1 MIRYERVEPRA
12 AMLIESMRDLGY
24 SLKTALADIIDNSI
38 TANARSIEIFANTSS
53 SNCQLAVID
62 DGCGMEER
70 EILAAMRPGSQSPA
84 RMRKSNDLGRF
95 GLGLKTASFSQC
107 RRLTVVSRKDGRT
120 SCATWDL
127 DDVVKTDDWLVE
139 ISDQISNIPWLQH
152 LGDHGTLIL
161 WEKLDRLVGSNS
173 IENQKQI
180 VHQIDEAAEHL
191 ELVFHRY
198 LEGEKGIKKVNLYL
212 NDRQLAAFDPFHS
225 KHAATQIQPLEPEPL
240 MVNGHLIT
248 IQGFTLPHHRK
259 VSPADWERYAGR
271 EGYVR
276 NQGFY
281 VYRGKR
287 LIIYGTWFGLARQNE
302 LTKLTRVRVDIPND
316 LDADWKIDVKKAS
329 AQPPAIVRSRLRR
342 IIETIGANSK
352 RVYTARGR
360 KLVSDSRLPVWTRLQ
375 DKNEISYCLNRDHPV
390 FSDFAKRL
398 PSEMCTEFSK
408 ILELA
413 SSAIPIDS
421 LFADVSGNPDQVSN
435 IKMSSDSLK
444 AIVETTFNTL
454 TTGGLKASEIR
465 DMLSV
470 TEPFRSRWQETK
482 AQLDTLDKGGKTDE

>member
-1 MIRYERVEPRA
+1 M
-12 AMLIESMRDLGY
+12 
-24 SLKTALADIIDNSI
+24 
-38 TANARSIEIFANTSS
+38 
-53 SNCQLAVID
+53 
-62 DGCGMEER
+62 
-70 EILAAMRPGSQSPA
+70 
-84 RMRKSNDLGRF
+84 
-95 GLGLKTASFSQC
+95 
-107 RRLTVVSRKDGRT
+107 
-120 SCATWDL
+120 
-127 DDVVKTDDWLVE
+127 
-139 ISDQISNIPWLQH
+139 
-152 LGDHGTLIL
+152 
-161 WEKLDRLVGSNS
+161 
-173 IENQKQI
+173 
-180 VHQIDEAAEHL
+180 
-191 ELVFHRY
+191 
-198 LEGEKGIKKVNLYL
+198 
-212 NDRQLAAFDPFHS
+212 
-225 KHAATQIQPLEPEPL
+225 
-240 MVNGHLIT
+240 
-248 IQGFTLPHHRK
+248 
-259 VSPADWERYAGR
+259 
-271 EGYVR
+271 
-276 NQGFY
+276 
-281 VYRGKR
+281 
-287 LIIYGTWFGLARQNE
+287 ARQNE

-329 AQPPAIVRSRLRR
+329 AQPPAIVRARLRR

-398 PSEMCTEFSK
+398 PAEMCTEFSK

-421 LFADVSGNPDQVSN
+421 LFADISGNPDQVSN

-482 AQLDTLDKGGKTDE
+482 AQLDTLDKGSKKDE